1 MLLPPR
7 EATQTHPTSTRSG
20 PTRPV
25 ILHQNFQSSVEV
37 VEVVE
42 VVVEAI
48 MEEVETLGAVVEATV
63 EEVAEEA
70 TVEVVETTMEE
81 MEILEEVVEE
91 TLVVVAVCMMID
103 IPLEAVVDCH
113 LEMLDT
119 PPMVEGLVVSLVVI
133 MEVTLDHPLS
143 IQVEEDFLVA
153 LEEPIN
159 PQVDHQ
165 QSVGVQGVKEGG
177 TVAHIVGVLGAFL
190 QVGGQGATAGGL

>member
-20 PTRPV
+20 PTRHV
-25 ILHQNFQSSVEV
+25 ILHQNIQTSVEV
-37 VEVVE
+37 VEVAE

-48 MEEVETLGAVVEATV
+48 MEEVETLGAVVEPTV
-63 EEVAEEA
+63 EEVVEEA

-81 MEILEEVVEE
+81 MKILEEVVEE

-113 LEMLDT
+113 LEILDT
-119 PPMVEGLVVSLVVI
+119 PPMVEGLVVSLVEI
-133 MEVTLDHPLS
+133 ME
-143 IQVEEDFLVA
+143 VA
-153 LEEPIN
+153 LEEVIN

-177 TVAHIVGVLGAFL
+177 AVAHIVGVLGAFS
-190 QVGGQGATAGGL
+190 QVEGQGATVGGL

>member
-1 MLLPPR
+1 M
-7 EATQTHPTSTRSG
+7 
-20 PTRPV
+20 RPV
-25 ILHQNFQSSVEV
+25 ILHLNIQTNVEV

-48 MEEVETLGAVVEATV
+48 MEEVETLGAVVESTV
-63 EEVAEEA
+63 EEVVEEA

-81 MEILEEVVEE
+81 MEI
-91 TLVVVAVCMMID
+91 LVVVAVCMMID

-113 LEMLDT
+113 LEILDT
-119 PPMVEGLVVSLVVI
+119 PPMVEGLVVSLVEI

-143 IQVEEDFLVA
+143 FQVEEDFLVA
-153 LEEPIN
+153 LEEVIN

-177 TVAHIVGVLGAFL
+177 AVAHIVGVLGAFS
-190 QVGGQGATAGGL
+190 QVGGQEATVGGL

>member
-1 MLLPPR
+1 
-7 EATQTHPTSTRSG
+7 
-20 PTRPV
+20 
-25 ILHQNFQSSVEV
+25 VEV

-63 EEVAEEA
+63 EEVVEEA

-119 PPMVEGLVVSLVVI
+119 PPMVEGLVVSLVEI

-143 IQVEEDFLVA
+143 FQVEEDFLVA
-153 LEEPIN
+153 LEEAMD
-159 PQVDHQ
+159 PQVDHR
-165 QSVGVQGVKEGG
+165 QSVGAQGVKEGG
-177 TVAHIVGVLGAFL
+177 AVAPIVGVLGAFS
-190 QVGGQGATAGGL
+190 QVGGQGATVEGL